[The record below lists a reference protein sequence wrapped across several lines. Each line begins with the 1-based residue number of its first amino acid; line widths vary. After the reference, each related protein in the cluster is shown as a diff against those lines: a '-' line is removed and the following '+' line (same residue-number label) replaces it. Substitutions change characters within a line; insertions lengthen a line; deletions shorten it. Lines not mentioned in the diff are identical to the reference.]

1 MSKAGWEE
9 HLRTFISAASAGESE
24 PLTKEVLWIYAPDF
38 NRQGV
43 IGDIKNVT
51 NRETEYEQLWNG
63 LDYMETR
70 YSSLALTPINERLDE
85 YRTEFMD
92 AYQSLDTVQKRKFEN
107 LSAGAYRLNPFDKQ
121 SIQNLYGAGLDEDTY
136 KELVKSRIE
145 VNMTLG
151 QPFAQ
156 VTGSRVMNAK
166 DEENFKFLYRH
177 RDYFQTLEFH
187 YDEVREWLVSSVQ
200 TTLVDMGVSEEMI
213 KSQT

>member
-177 RDYFQTLEFH
+177 RDYF
-187 YDEVREWLVSSVQ
+187 
-200 TTLVDMGVSEEMI
+200 
-213 KSQT
+213 